1 MRKFLG
7 TALLLLLGAGTS
19 GVAQAA
25 DMFSP
30 LPVAG
35 WDGFYAGG
43 NIGYGSAI
51 VDHVGSTI
59 GDLTATGVLI
69 GGQLGYNFST
79 GNNLVVGIQ
88 GDADF
93 GNVTGSYTAG
103 PTISQTLNWEASV
116 TGHLGYDAGVVMPY
130 VLAGVTAAGTT
141 RTSNILG
148 GLSQSAY
155 LGGFTVGAGAA
166 FRVAENASLFLEGR
180 YNNLGSF
187 TYTSLPSTPVVNT
200 TSVEIRGGANF
211 HF

>member
-1 MRKFLG
+1 
-7 TALLLLLGAGTS
+7 
-19 GVAQAA
+19 
-25 DMFSP
+25 
-30 LPVAG
+30 
-35 WDGFYAGG
+35 
-43 NIGYGSAI
+43 
-51 VDHVGSTI
+51 
-59 GDLTATGVLI
+59 
-69 GGQLGYNFST
+69 
-79 GNNLVVGIQ
+79 
-88 GDADF
+88 
-93 GNVTGSYTAG
+93 VTGSYTAG
-103 PTISQTLNWEASV
+103 PTITQTLNWEASV

-141 RTSNILG
+141 RTSNIGG